1 MLDIIKSKTV
11 GLFALFTLFYVGLEV
26 TLGGWMP
33 TYLILVRGGTAN
45 SGYISTGFFAGLTL
59 GRLVFI
65 DLNRR
70 LGERRAVYVYTAGA
84 LALEFVVWFVPSL
97 IGSAVAVSFVG
108 LLLGPMYVLIMG
120 VVAKILPRHLQS
132 GAIGF
137 IAW

>member
-1 MLDIIKSKTV
+1 
-11 GLFALFTLFYVGLEV
+11 
-26 TLGGWMP
+26 MP

-45 SGYISTGFFAGLTL
+45 SGYISTGFFGGQSSPSPPISISSITPPPLTPYAFSPPGLTL

-70 LGERRAVYVYTAGA
+70 LGERRAVYVYTIVA
-84 LALEFVVWFVPSL
+84 LALEFIVWFVPSL

-108 LLLGPMYVLIMG
+108 LLLGPMYVLIMS
-120 VVAKILPRHLQS
+120 VVAKILPRQLQS